1 MSAVS
6 RSSAESGKAFDT
18 DEDEPIGALPN
29 GELDA
34 ISRFRREGIEQRGLG
49 GDGHELHSAHTE
61 PRDGLVAHDDQVRRR
76 SRDENAAHLVGGG
89 AEHGAPDADRERG
102 QEHHEQESD
111 ERT

>member
-6 RSSAESGKAFDT
+6 PASVELREPLDT
-18 DEDEPIGALPN
+18 EENEPIVTLPH

-34 ISRFRREGIEQRGLG
+34 IPRLRCEGVQQRRLG
-49 GDGHELHSAHTE
+49 RDSHQLHGAHPE

-111 ERT
+111 ERA